1 MNRRREAGPAS
12 RRATWFR
19 VTVAASSAALLGTLG
34 LAGTSFAAP
43 ANTANTANTAN
54 AANTAN
60 TANTAKAAALAD
72 GSSSTCH
79 LGNGVKHVVQITFD
93 NVHFFRDNP
102 NVPSDLEMMP
112 SLLNFFEDNGTFL
125 SNNHT
130 PLIAHTADDILTT
143 NTGLYGDRQGM
154 PISNGYQAY
163 NADGP
168 NGSFNTTDSAGSFAY
183 WTDPVFDTTASPGH
197 DTNPNMVYAPVPPAT
212 AAHAV
217 TPDTVTPAPWVPF
230 TRAGCDVGDVSTANQ
245 ELENSSVDFPKV
257 FGAGSPEVQQLAAD
271 PDSFKDAEIADYV
284 GVAVHCAQGNAFCAT
299 AKGDRGNQTTPSAT
313 AAADLLPN
321 EPGGYSGFQA
331 LYGHRYIA
339 PQLGAGTP
347 NLSNAAGYEIT
358 NAAGNLVDENGNQIN
373 GAFLTNHPGFPGFS
387 SINASQSLAYMAD
400 MLESGVPVVNGYI
413 SDIHGNEHIPG
424 VAACS
429 GAPAALGSGT
439 ACYIAQAQYYNQAFG
454 TFLQRLAKD
463 GITPSN
469 TLFMLSSDEG
479 DHEAGANVGRAI
491 QPTPANCD
499 GATVSGDTVTPDVL
513 CTYPAGSFGELAGN
527 VTGLLASQ
535 KNNTT
540 PFTVE
545 ADTAPEF
552 YVTGDPGP
560 NVPAVRTLEHDV
572 AGLTANNPYA
582 GVTQPIANY
591 LADPAE
597 EAILHMVNADPAR
610 TPTFALFAKPDYF
623 LSTSSA
629 TCGTSTSPSCVK
641 QNTGFAYDH
650 GDYAAEIDTNFAGFA
665 GPGVKDLG
673 LDGTGAAGG
682 PNSAGPNSGQIEVV
696 NSGTTGT
703 WADETD
709 IRPTEMYLTGLKDDY
724 EHDGRVITQILA
736 NPNSALSGSAVAA
749 LGACYKQ
756 LNSSVGQFG
765 AFTLQADTTAIESSS
780 PGDFRYLT
788 TDKALAALDKIR
800 DAIALKI
807 KAQLEAAAFGNQPIF
822 AAGAETFACQAII
835 NSAGA
840 LAHSA

>member
-1 MNRRREAGPAS
+1 MDRRRKAGLAR
-12 RRATWFR
+12 RRATWLR
-19 VTVAASSAALLGTLG
+19 VTAAASSAALLGTLG
-34 LAGTSFAAP
+34 LAGTSLAAP
-43 ANTANTANTAN
+43 GSAV
-54 AANTAN
+54 
-60 TANTAKAAALAD
+60 KAAAAGNAVKAATLAD
-72 GSSSTCH
+72 GSSSSCH
-79 LGNGVKHVVQITFD
+79 LGNGVKHVVQLTFD

-102 NVPSDLEMMP
+102 NVPSDLQMMP
-112 SLLNFFEDNGTFL
+112 NLLNFFQDNGTFL

-130 PLIAHTADDILTT
+130 PLIAHTAVDILTT
-143 NTGLYGDRQGM
+143 NTGLYGDRQGVG
-154 PISNGYQAY
+154 ISNSYQAY

-168 NGSFNTTDSAGSFAY
+168 NGSFNTTDPASAFAY
-183 WTDPVFDTTASPGH
+183 WTDPIFDTARIPSPAH

-212 AAHAV
+212 AAHPV
-217 TPDTVTPAPWVPF
+217 TPNTVTPAPWVPF

-245 ELENSSVDFPKV
+245 ELENNSVDFPKV

-271 PDSFKDAEIADYV
+271 PDSFKDAETADYV
-284 GVAVHCAQGNAFCAT
+284 GVAVHCAQGNAFCA
-299 AKGDRGNQTTPSAT
+299 AAQGVKFGQTSPSST
-313 AAADLLPN
+313 AAPDVLPN

-347 NLSNAAGYEIT
+347 NLSNAAGYQIT

-373 GAFLTNHPGFPGFS
+373 GAFLANHPGFPGFS

-424 VAACS
+424 VAACN

-527 VTGLLASQ
+527 MTGLLASQ

-540 PFTVE
+540 RFSLE

-552 YVTGDPGP
+552 YVTGNPGP

-582 GVTQPIANY
+582 GGTQPIANY

-629 TCGTSTSPSCVK
+629 ACGTSTSPSCVT

-650 GDYAAEIDTNFAGFA
+650 GAYAAEINTNYAAFA

-673 LDGTGAAGG
+673 LDGTGAADG
-682 PNSAGPNSGQIEVV
+682 PNSAGPNSGQTQVV

-703 WADETD
+703 WTDETD
-709 IRPTEMYLTGLKDDY
+709 IRPTLMYLTGLKDDY
-724 EHDGRVITQILA
+724 EHDGRVITEILA
-736 NPNSALSGSAVAA
+736 SPNRALSGPDVAA

-765 AFTLQADTTAIESSS
+765 AYTLQADTKAIESSS
-780 PGDFRYLT
+780 PGDFRYLI
-788 TDKALAALDKIR
+788 TDKALASLDKIR
-800 DAIALKI
+800 DAIALRI

-822 AAGAETFACQAII
+822 AAGAEAFACQAII
-835 NSAGA
+835 NTAAA
-840 LAHSA
+840 LAHTA